1 MMVYLRSK
9 EGKELSESKREKLS
23 KIALQLNKAQQELKN
38 VKELKK
44 FNDKSSPKSKE
55 DAKKLEKEITEIIR
69 ETKKQIKDS
78 MDDPIIK
85 TILRDIGV
93 LSIFIGLPS
102 ILSAILSDGIPTLG
116 LVGVAVGVSDIGVTH
131 LNRKDARDRA
141 LKNQRE
147 MKYFSKKESEKELKE
162 N

>member
-9 EGKELSESKREKLS
+9 EGKELSESKKEKLL

-44 FNDKSSPKSKE
+44 LNDNTNPVSKE
-55 DAKKLEKEITEIIR
+55 DAKKLEKVIVGVIK

-102 ILSAILSDGIPTLG
+102 ILSAILSGGIPTLG
-116 LVGVAVGVSDIGVTH
+116 PVGVAVGVYDVGVTH
-131 LNRKDARDRA
+131 HNRKAARYKA
-141 LKNQRE
+141 LGTVRE
-147 MKYFSKKESEKELKE
+147 MKYFSKKESEKESK
-162 N
+162 

>member
-9 EGKELSESKREKLS
+9 EGKKLSESKRKKLL

-55 DAKKLEKEITEIIR
+55 DAKKLEKEIIGIIR

-78 MDDPIIK
+78 MGDPIIK

-102 ILSAILSDGIPTLG
+102 ILSAILSGGIPILG
-116 LVGVAVGVSDIGVTH
+116 PVGIAVGVYDVGVTH

-147 MKYFSKKESEKELKE
+147 MKYFSKKESEGELKE

>member
-1 MMVYLRSK
+1 MMVYLNSK
-9 EGKELSESKREKLS
+9 DCKELSEGKREKLY

-44 FNDKSSPKSKE
+44 FNDKASPVSKE
-55 DAKKLEKEITEIIR
+55 DAKKLEKEIMGVIK
-69 ETKKQIKDS
+69 ETKRQIKDS

-93 LSIFIGLPS
+93 LSIFVGLPS
-102 ILSAILSDGIPTLG
+102 ILSAIISGGIPVLG
-116 LVGVAVGVSDIGVTH
+116 PVGIAVGAYDVGVTH
-131 LNRKDARDRA
+131 HNRKAARYRA
-141 LKNQRE
+141 LGTSRE
-147 MKYFSKKESEKELKE
+147 IKYSSKKESEA

>member
-1 MMVYLRSK
+1 
-9 EGKELSESKREKLS
+9 
-23 KIALQLNKAQQELKN
+23 
-38 VKELKK
+38 
-44 FNDKSSPKSKE
+44 
-55 DAKKLEKEITEIIR
+55 
-69 ETKKQIKDS
+69 

-102 ILSAILSDGIPTLG
+102 ILSAILSDGIPALG

-147 MKYFSKKESEKELKE
+147 MKYFSKKESEKEFKE